1 MIFSHFIWDFDG
13 TLFNSYPLMAED
25 LAMALKSLLL
35 PVPSEKAIL
44 EKLKATL
51 KSAAL
56 VFANGDENLTQEILS
71 KYAYYADKRNA
82 KNIPLYPG
90 AEDCLVKIVSQG
102 GSNYIFTHRDK
113 SAIKA
118 LESKNLSPLFAHCI
132 TKEHAFPRKPSA
144 DALNHIIDK
153 YNIDKKRC
161 CMIGDRPL
169 DMECA
174 KNADIAAIMFDP
186 ENFYPSYRADFRF
199 GDFTTLTEYLV

>member
-1 MIFSHFIWDFDG
+1 MKFIHFIWDFDG

-25 LAMALKSLLL
+25 LALALKSLSL
-35 PVPSEKAIL
+35 PVPSGEVIL

-51 KSAAL
+51 REAAYA
-56 VFANGDENLTQEILS
+56 FSNGDDGLTEEILL
-71 KYAYYADKRNA
+71 KYAYYADKRSA

-113 SAIKA
+113 SAIEA
-118 LESKNLSPLFAHCI
+118 IESKKLSSLFTYCI
-132 TKEHAFPRKPSA
+132 TKEHAFPRKPSP
-144 DALNHIIDK
+144 DALNHLIEK
-153 YNIDKKRC
+153 HNINKERC

-174 KNADIAAIMFDP
+174 KNTGISAVLFDP
-186 ENFYPSYRADFRF
+186 ENYYPSYKADFRF
-199 GDFTTLTEYLV
+199 RDFKTLMEHLV